1 MHDEWLC
8 ENANLASDAIISF
21 QRSFKKLSF
30 ITSNERHNDSIAYL
44 LKRPPKA

>member
-21 QRSFKKLSF
+21 QRSFKKTLV
-30 ITSNERHNDSIAYL
+30 YY
-44 LKRPPKA
+44 K